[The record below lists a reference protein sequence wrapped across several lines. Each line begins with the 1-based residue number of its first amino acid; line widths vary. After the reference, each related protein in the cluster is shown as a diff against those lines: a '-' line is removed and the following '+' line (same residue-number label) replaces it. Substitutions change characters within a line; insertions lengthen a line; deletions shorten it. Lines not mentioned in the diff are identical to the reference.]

1 MEALLSAWER
11 NPVHVVVRALHMP
24 LPLIVVG
31 FNSPE
36 TIHKQG
42 SVLNQQGHLKISQVD
57 T

>member
-1 MEALLSAWER
+1 MEALVSAWER